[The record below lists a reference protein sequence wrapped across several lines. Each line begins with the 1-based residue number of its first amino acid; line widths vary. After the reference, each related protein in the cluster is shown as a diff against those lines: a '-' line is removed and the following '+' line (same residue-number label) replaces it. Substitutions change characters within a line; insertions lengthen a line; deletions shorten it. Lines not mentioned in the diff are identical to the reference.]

1 VPSLKDRWQQHTAA
15 TVDGLLEWTEFPGPR
30 TFVGCTK
37 LAGRPISPVD
47 GNRLLAEIAHP
58 AAQLD
63 YVGGGWG
70 VD

>member
-1 VPSLKDRWQQHTAA
+1 
-15 TVDGLLEWTEFPGPR
+15 VDGH
-30 TFVGCTK
+30 
-37 LAGRPISPVD
+37 
-47 GNRLLAEIAHP
+47 RLLAEIAHP